1 MNNEITIAYI
11 GFWQR
16 VLASLVDTALVVLIT
31 VPLMYFAYGEIYP
44 QTDTFVM
51 GPMDVLINYAL
62 PFIGVILFW
71 VYKSATPGKMVIKA
85 QIVDAQTG
93 GKPSA
98 KQSVIRYL
106 GYFVSTIPLGLGL
119 MWVGWD
125 KRKQGWH
132 DKLAGTVVIK
142 KNVNV

>member
-1 MNNEITIAYI
+1 MNKEMMPIYV

-16 VLASLVDTALVVLIT
+16 VLASLIDTAIVALIST
-31 VPLMYFAYGEIYP
+31 PLMYLVYGEMHP
-44 QTDTFVM
+44 QTDVFII
-51 GPMDVLINYAL
+51 GPMDVIINYLL

-85 QIVDAQTG
+85 QIVDAKTG
-93 GKPSA
+93 NKPSI

-106 GYFVSTIPLGLGL
+106 GYFFSTIPFGLGL

-132 DKLAGTVVIK
+132 DKLANTVVVK
-142 KNVNV
+142 CLK

>member
-1 MNNEITIAYI
+1 MNKEMMPIYV

-16 VLASLVDTALVVLIT
+16 VLASLIDTAIVALISA
-31 VPLMYFAYGEIYP
+31 PLMYLVYGEMHP
-44 QTDTFVM
+44 QTDVFII
-51 GPMDVLINYAL
+51 GPMDVIINYLL

-85 QIVDAQTG
+85 QIVDAKTG
-93 GKPSA
+93 NKPSV

-106 GYFVSTIPLGLGL
+106 GYFVSTIPFGLGL

-132 DKLAGTVVIK
+132 DKLANTVVVK
-142 KNVNV
+142 YLK

>member
-1 MNNEITIAYI
+1 MNDEIIITYI

-16 VLASLVDTALVVLIT
+16 VLASLVDTAILALISA
-31 VPLMYFAYGEIYP
+31 PLMYLVYGEMHP
-44 QTDTFVM
+44 QTDTFII
-51 GPMDVLINYAL
+51 GPMDAIINYIL
-62 PFIGVILFW
+62 PFVGVILFW
-71 VYKSATPGKMVIKA
+71 IYKSATPGKMVIKA
-85 QIVDAQTG
+85 QIVDAKTG
-93 GKPSA
+93 YKPTV

-132 DKLAGTVVIK
+132 DKLANTIVVK
-142 KNVNV
+142 RYK

>member
-1 MNNEITIAYI
+1 MNDEITITYV

-44 QTDTFVM
+44 QTDTFAM
-51 GPMDVLINYAL
+51 GPMDVLINYVL

-85 QIVDAQTG
+85 QIVDAKTG
-93 GKPSA
+93 CKPSA

>member
-1 MNNEITIAYI
+1 MNNEITIAYV

-71 VYKSATPGKMVIKA
+71 VYKSATPGK
-85 QIVDAQTG
+85 
-93 GKPSA
+93 
-98 KQSVIRYL
+98 
-106 GYFVSTIPLGLGL
+106 
-119 MWVGWD
+119 W
-125 KRKQGWH
+125 
-132 DKLAGTVVIK
+132 
-142 KNVNV
+142 

>member
-1 MNNEITIAYI
+1 MNDEITITYV

-44 QTDTFVM
+44 QTDAFAM
-51 GPMDVLINYAL
+51 GPMDVLINYVL

-85 QIVDAQTG
+85 QIVDAKTG
-93 GKPSA
+93 CKPSA

>member
-1 MNNEITIAYI
+1 MNDEITITYV

-16 VLASLVDTALVVLIT
+16 VLASLVDTAILALISA
-31 VPLMYFAYGEIYP
+31 PLMFFAYGEMHP
-44 QTDTFVM
+44 QTDTFII
-51 GPMDVLINYAL
+51 GPMDVIINYLL
-62 PFIGVILFW
+62 PFVGVILFW

-85 QIVDAQTG
+85 QIVDAKTG
-93 GKPSA
+93 NKPSV

-132 DKLAGTVVIK
+132 DKLANTVVVK
-142 KNVNV
+142 RYK